1 VADADRVGARAGA
14 VEGRAGGGE
23 ASGAWVALATGWDV
37 IAGVRTE
44 ADGAA
49 VTALD
54 PKRISSVILDV
65 TDAGHMVAGDQN
77 DIFSKAVIDF
87 LAGVKPI

>member
-1 VADADRVGARAGA
+1 MPSVLVTGASRGIGKSI
-14 VEGRAGGGE
+14 VEH
-23 ASGAWVALATGWDV
+23 LARRSWDV

-65 TDAGHMVAGDQN
+65 TDAEHIAALDASLPQ
-77 DIFSKAVIDF
+77 
-87 LAGVKPI
+87 